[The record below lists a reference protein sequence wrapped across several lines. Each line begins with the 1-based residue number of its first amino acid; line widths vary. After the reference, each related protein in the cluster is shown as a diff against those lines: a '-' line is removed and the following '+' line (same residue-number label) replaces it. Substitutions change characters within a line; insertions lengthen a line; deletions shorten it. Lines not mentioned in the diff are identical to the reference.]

1 MPIFISKFMFFQ
13 ISFLLEWKSMY
24 LVLFKF
30 SLSLL
35 SQNHFDTSFNW
46 EFKYSLYFFYV
57 FFLNVVYKSVSSAK
71 FMTFSVVLFCKL
83 LMYTRKNKGPKTE
96 PCGTPVS
103 TFSQVDVYPAKSINC
118 FLSVRYGS
126 KNLSIFPLIP

>member
-1 MPIFISKFMFFQ
+1 
-13 ISFLLEWKSMY
+13 MY

-35 SQNHFDTSFNW
+35 SINHLDTFFNW
-46 EFKYSLYFFYV
+46 ELRYSLSFLYV
-57 FFLNVVYKSVSSAK
+57 FFLNVVYNSVSSAK

-83 LMYTRKNKGPKTE
+83 LMYTRKNKGPKTK

-103 TFSQVDVYPAKSINC
+103 MFSQVDVYPEKSINC
-118 FLSVRYGS
+118 FLSVRYDS
-126 KNLSIFPLIP
+126 KIKGFTKV